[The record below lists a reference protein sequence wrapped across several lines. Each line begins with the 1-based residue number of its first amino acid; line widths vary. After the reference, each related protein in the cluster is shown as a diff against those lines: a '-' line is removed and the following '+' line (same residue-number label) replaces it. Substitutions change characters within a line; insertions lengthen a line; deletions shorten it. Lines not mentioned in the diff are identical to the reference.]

1 MSLIFVVLL
10 AAEIHG
16 YISDEACGWN
26 NARPG
31 KEAQECARKCVD
43 AGWPAVLVID
53 GGMKAYKIE
62 GESVRA
68 FVGEH
73 VTVTGDLVGAVVRA
87 KKVRKSPDPKAPGPA
102 KP

>member
-1 MSLIFVVLL
+1 MSLFFAVLL
-10 AAEIHG
+10 AAEIQG

-73 VTVTGDLVGAVVRA
+73 VTVTGEVAGAVVRV
-87 KKVRKSPDPKAPGPA
+87 KKVRKSPAPT